1 MIVVLTTWKHQNVG
15 GNSKMGFI
23 EELLEQPLLLLFLIL
38 FLGSWIGQTKIK
50 GLSLGSAGILLI
62 AMTFGHFGYQ
72 VSPIV
77 QNFGLSLFIVAVGL
91 QAGPRFFRMIRSSG
105 IIFGII
111 SIIIVIVAAITT
123 IIVAKVFDL
132 SAALSIGIMTGAL
145 TSTPG
150 LAAALQATNDPLASV
165 GYGIAYPFGVVAVV
179 LFVQLL
185 PRILRVDLEKD
196 LQLKNNPVRNEESPE
211 VMTIEVTNQSINR
224 KTLSELKFQ
233 KRNSIVISRVIRG
246 HRSIIALNDTVI
258 LKGDRLVTVGERLEL
273 NKFCKFVG
281 IEVPTS
287 LQNVDHIKLR
297 KVVVDSEEVI
307 GKTIKELN
315 LRKEYGVTV
324 TRIERSGI
332 EFSQNAKMRLE
343 RGDVLTIVSSEDRL
357 NDVEKLFTRKKLLVT
372 NVHIFSLS
380 IILLLGILLGMVPIH
395 LPGLG
400 TITLGVAGGP
410 LFVAL
415 IIGHFGKLGPIQAR
429 YFQPS
434 NQVIRDIG
442 LALFL
447 AGAGTTAGS
456 GLVDVIQEE
465 GLRLVLGGA
474 IITLLPMIVGFFIAR
489 KFFHLSIVH
498 SLGALCG
505 GMTSTPGLGSVNQ
518 LIDSEDPA
526 IAYASEYLC
535 NLAFHGY
542 PNPNAFEISV
552 TISLS

>member
-1 MIVVLTTWKHQNVG
+1 
-15 GNSKMGFI
+15 MGFI